1 MEKIGGR
8 SGVTM
13 AAATLMTVDASRR
26 CVCVM
31 ADYTVERPEA
41 RMSVASA
48 FLLNVKG
55 LLLRMLET
63 LSWLFITPA

>member
-1 MEKIGGR
+1 
-8 SGVTM
+8 
-13 AAATLMTVDASRR
+13 
-26 CVCVM
+26 M

-55 LLLRMLET
+55 LLRMLET

>member
-1 MEKIGGR
+1 
-8 SGVTM
+8 
-13 AAATLMTVDASRR
+13 
-26 CVCVM
+26 M